1 MQRRWK
7 LEAMLMLG
15 SLCIGGRC
23 DAIARADAPAESVLQ
38 AQQAREAAM
47 ARASQ
52 ASIAVFG
59 LDGGG

>member
-52 ASIAVFG
+52 ATVTR
-59 LDGGG
+59 